1 LISEDEIKKN
11 LKTLKKK
18 TKSTYVNLT
27 NSRPRIMIEER
38 KGKKKKLKAQ

>member
-1 LISEDEIKKN
+1 MKLKKIKN
-11 LKTLKKK
+11 TEKK

-38 KGKKKKLKAQ
+38 KGKKKEA